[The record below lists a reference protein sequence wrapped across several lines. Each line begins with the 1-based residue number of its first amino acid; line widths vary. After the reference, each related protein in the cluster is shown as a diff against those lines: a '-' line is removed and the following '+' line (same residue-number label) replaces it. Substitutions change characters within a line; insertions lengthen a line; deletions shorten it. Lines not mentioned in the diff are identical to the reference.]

1 MRLSG
6 DASPGDIIHA
16 GFDVAFKNNKSPLI
30 LSFPRRRESILSRNS
45 ECQMDSRF
53 RGNDNWVYLP
63 FWPMPNQSLKIGKLM
78 RVISLL
84 IISTGVAFAGAAHA
98 LDLPKRKSGLW
109 EMTMI
114 GDQTNGQPQTVTT
127 CVEQKTDT
135 GLSSSFGDK
144 IPKNCKQPTLK
155 KSAGTYVITSSCKFT
170 DSNVKTSAI
179 LSGDTN
185 SAYKIDRTSTY
196 TPPNKGRK
204 ESKQSITAKWLSTC
218 KADQRPGDMIM
229 PDGSKINISDI
240 QKLQNAK

>member
-1 MRLSG
+1 MRVLAMHSKI
-6 DASPGDIIHA
+6 ASHGYYCH
-16 GFDVAFKNNKSPLI
+16 S
-30 LSFPRRRESILSRNS
+30 RESGNPFEVINVVVPAQAGTQCRYRKTL
-45 ECQMDSRF
+45 DSRF
-53 RGNDNWVYLP
+53 RGNDKLKFVELNSAPKFFRKVQK
-63 FWPMPNQSLKIGKLM
+63 PMRNLA
-78 RVISLL
+78 LL
-84 IISTGVAFAGAAHA
+84 ISALSILVATVAHA

-144 IPKNCKQPTLK
+144 IPKNCKQPSLK

-170 DSNVKTSAI
+170 DSDVKTVAI

-204 ESKQSITAKWLSTC
+204 ESKQSITAKWLSAC

-229 PDGSKINISDI
+229 PDGSKINTSDI

>member
-1 MRLSG
+1 MRNLALLIS
-6 DASPGDIIHA
+6 AL
-16 GFDVAFKNNKSPLI
+16 LI
-30 LSFPRRRESILSRNS
+30 L
-45 ECQMDSRF
+45 
-53 RGNDNWVYLP
+53 
-63 FWPMPNQSLKIGKLM
+63 
-78 RVISLL
+78 
-84 IISTGVAFAGAAHA
+84 VATVAHA

-109 EMTMI
+109 EMTII
-114 GDQTNGQPQTVTT
+114 GGQTNGQPQTVTT

-170 DSNVKTSAI
+170 DSNVKTIAI

-204 ESKQSITAKWLSTC
+204 ESKQSITAKWLSAC

-240 QKLQNAK
+240 QKLQNVK

>member
-1 MRLSG
+1 MAVPTNSRKVQKRMRIPAL
-6 DASPGDIIHA
+6 
-16 GFDVAFKNNKSPLI
+16 V
-30 LSFPRRRESILSRNS
+30 
-45 ECQMDSRF
+45 
-53 RGNDNWVYLP
+53 
-63 FWPMPNQSLKIGKLM
+63 
-78 RVISLL
+78 LL
-84 IISTGVAFAGAAHA
+84 ALGVTFAGSSHA

-135 GLSSSFGDK
+135 GLTSSFGGK

-155 KSAGTYVITSSCKFT
+155 KSAGSFIITSACKFT
-170 DSNVKTSAI
+170 DSNVTTVAI

-204 ESKQSITAKWLSTC
+204 ESKQSITAKWLSAC

-229 PDGSKINISDI
+229 PDGSKINTSDI

>member
-1 MRLSG
+1 MAVLT
-6 DASPGDIIHA
+6 
-16 GFDVAFKNNKSPLI
+16 
-30 LSFPRRRESILSRNS
+30 
-45 ECQMDSRF
+45 DSRK
-53 RGNDNWVYLP
+53 V
-63 FWPMPNQSLKIGKLM
+63 QKLM
-78 RVISLL
+78 RTITLVISALS
-84 IISTGVAFAGAAHA
+84 IAFAATANA

-155 KSAGTYVITSSCKFT
+155 RSAGTYIITSSCKFT
-170 DSNVKTSAI
+170 DSNVKTVAI

-204 ESKQSITAKWLSTC
+204 ESKQSIEAKWLGAC

-229 PDGSKINISDI
+229 PDGSKINVSDI
-240 QKLQNAK
+240 QNLQNAK

>member
-1 MRLSG
+1 MRV
-6 DASPGDIIHA
+6 I
-16 GFDVAFKNNKSPLI
+16 PLI
-30 LSFPRRRESILSRNS
+30 LLAA
-45 ECQMDSRF
+45 
-53 RGNDNWVYLP
+53 
-63 FWPMPNQSLKIGKLM
+63 
-78 RVISLL
+78 
-84 IISTGVAFAGAAHA
+84 GVALVNTAQA

-135 GLSSSFGDK
+135 GLTSSFGGK

-155 KSAGTYVITSSCKFT
+155 KSAGSFIITSACKFT
-170 DSNVKTSAI
+170 DSNVTTVAI

-204 ESKQSITAKWLSTC
+204 ESKQSITAKWLSPC
-218 KADQRPGDMIM
+218 KANQRPGDMIM
-229 PDGSKINISDI
+229 PDGAKINIRDI
-240 QKLQNAK
+240 QKLQEAK

>member
-1 MRLSG
+1 MRILAMHTKIASHGYYCHSRESG
-6 DASPGDIIHA
+6 NP
-16 GFDVAFKNNKSPLI
+16 FDVINVVVPAQAGTQCRYRKTL
-30 LSFPRRRESILSRNS
+30 
-45 ECQMDSRF
+45 DSRF
-53 RGNDNWVYLP
+53 RGNDKLKFVELNPAPKFFRKVQK
-63 FWPMPNQSLKIGKLM
+63 PMRNLA
-78 RVISLL
+78 LL
-84 IISTGVAFAGAAHA
+84 ISALLILVATVAHA

-127 CVEQKTDT
+127 CVAQKTDT

-155 KSAGTYVITSSCKFT
+155 KSAGTYIITSSCKFT
-170 DSNVKTSAI
+170 DSNVKTIAI

-204 ESKQSITAKWLSTC
+204 ESKQSITAKWLSAC

>member
-1 MRLSG
+1 MHIST
-6 DASPGDIIHA
+6 
-16 GFDVAFKNNKSPLI
+16 
-30 LSFPRRRESILSRNS
+30 
-45 ECQMDSRF
+45 
-53 RGNDNWVYLP
+53 
-63 FWPMPNQSLKIGKLM
+63 
-78 RVISLL
+78 SLL
-84 IISTGVAFAGAAHA
+84 ILAFGMTFVGSSHA

-127 CVEQKTDT
+127 CVEQKNDT

-144 IPKNCKQPTLK
+144 IPKNCKAPTMK
-155 KSAGTYVITSSCKFT
+155 KSAGTYVITSACKFT
-170 DSNVKTSAI
+170 DSNVSTVAV
-179 LSGDTN
+179 LSGDMKT
-185 SAYKIDRTSTY
+185 AYQIDRTSTY

-204 ESKQSITAKWLSTC
+204 ESKQSITGKWLGAC